1 MKVRSKSKQKKQLI
15 DRDKSL
21 LISRGKGGFGEV
33 EEYMER
39 ISGDGRSLDSG
50 W

>member
-1 MKVRSKSKQKKQLI
+1 MKKVKVRSKSKQKKQLI

-21 LISRGKGGFGEV
+21 LISRGKGGV

-39 ISGDGRSLDSG
+39 ISGDGRSLDLG